1 MNNIRFLQ
9 MGLVTL
15 VLLIGANGCK
25 HEKGETV
32 ESSQPSR
39 SISSNITDSTGKI
52 TVIDFYATWC
62 GPCKMMTPVM
72 EKMEEKYSNKI
83 EFRKVDVDQ
92 NGELAQQYN
101 IQSIPTLVILS
112 PNNEVIDVVVG
123 YHDAN
128 QMDEILGKL

>member
-15 VLLIGANGCK
+15 VLLIGTNGCK
-25 HEKGETV
+25 HEKGETA

-72 EKMEEKYSNKI
+72 EKMEEKYGDKI
-83 EFRKVDVDQ
+83 DFRKVDVDQ